1 MPRPS
6 MPCIT
11 LTRFMQHSHSHS
23 MAEPVGCEPTP
34 EEASQNVEQQK
45 IELETLQSIYSEEIN
60 VLQDDTE
67 YLVSFITAVPSYHYC
82 IF

>member
-1 MPRPS
+1 
-6 MPCIT
+6 
-11 LTRFMQHSHSHS
+11 

-60 VLQDDTE
+60 VLKDDTE
-67 YLVSFITAVPSYHYC
+67 YLVSFIAVHAVLQH
-82 IF
+82 I